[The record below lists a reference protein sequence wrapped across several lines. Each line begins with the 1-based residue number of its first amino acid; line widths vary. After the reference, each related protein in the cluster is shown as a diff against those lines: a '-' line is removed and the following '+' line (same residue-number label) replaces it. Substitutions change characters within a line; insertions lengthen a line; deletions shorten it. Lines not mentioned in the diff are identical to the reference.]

1 MRRVD
6 ELPRREMIVEHY
18 DCNGKRIEDISQV
31 VLPKDLA
38 NKVVNVILESKERRR
53 KEAENGK

>member
-1 MRRVD
+1 MQRAD
-6 ELPRREMIVEHY
+6 KKPYREMIVEHY

-38 NKVVNVILESKERRR
+38 NKVVNVILESRERRR
-53 KEAENGK
+53 KEAEQE